1 MGETKRLERTIRV
14 KILDHEYLVKSEE
27 EEDQVHK
34 IAEYV
39 SRKLGEIKENT
50 EGLSEIRIA
59 ILAALHIANEYYQ
72 ILKERDDLLVDQKK
86 RTEALIYHI
95 DSVMG

>member
-1 MGETKRLERTIRV
+1 MERTIRV
-14 KILDHEYLVKSEE
+14 KILDQEYLVKSEE
-27 EEDQVHK
+27 EEDQVQK

-39 SRKLGEIKENT
+39 SQKLGEVRENT

-72 ILKERDDLLVDQKK
+72 VSKERDDLLADRKK

-95 DSVMG
+95 DSAMG

>member
-1 MGETKRLERTIRV
+1 MERTIRV

-39 SRKLGEIKENT
+39 SRKLGEITENT

-72 ILKERDDLLVDQKK
+72 VLKERDDLLVDQKQ